1 MDFQRALRSL
11 SRSPAFASSVA
22 VALGL
27 GIGVTAVVFSLFNTL
42 FLQPLPHVAE
52 PGELVRLSRTY
63 QGQGG
68 GAFSYPDYADVRE
81 TSRTLTGLM
90 AYDPSALAVTQ
101 DNGVDRIE
109 ASARFISD
117 H

>member
-1 MDFQRALRSL
+1 MEY
-11 SRSPAFASSVA
+11 
-22 VALGL
+22 
-27 GIGVTAVVFSLFNTL
+27 TL
-42 FLQPLPHVAE
+42 NNCPIFRGH
-52 PGELVRLSRTY
+52 LSRTY

-68 GAFSYPDYADVRE
+68 GAFSYPDYADVRK

-90 AYDPSALAVTQ
+90 AYDPSALAVTL

-117 H
+117 LGGHPKAAIKGHLKTGQRK